1 MINHFAIV
9 AGGASGIGKSISKR
23 FADNGTSVMVVD
35 IDNNSL
41 EQTVKEINSSGGFA
55 IGHNCNVTNWESAI
69 AIMDPTLILKGKN
82 CCLINCVGIRHPT
95 GLLDESEETWNS
107 AISIMLTSAFRLS
120 QQFIQVVKDNESI
133 GSICNIGSIV
143 SQLVSDQSPAYHV
156 AKSGLRGLTT
166 YLSVAAGQN
175 DANVRVN
182 LIEPGLIIQER
193 HQDLYGS
200 DANRKWRDMCQEYQP
215 LGVVGVEDDIVNAV
229 FFLTDPRSSY
239 INGSILAVDGSASNV
254 EQFSIYSRLRH
265 NQNS

>member
-1 MINHFAIV
+1 MMNQFAII
-9 AGGASGIGKSISKR
+9 AGGASGIGKAIGKKLAS
-23 FADNGTSVMVVD
+23 NGTSVLIVD
-35 IDNNSL
+35 IDKNLL
-41 EQTVKEINSSGGFA
+41 EQTVNEINSSGGFA
-55 IGHNCNVTNWESAI
+55 IGHSCNVADWESAI
-69 AIMDPTLILKGKN
+69 AIMEQALILKGQN

-120 QQFIQVVKDNESI
+120 QQFIRVVKEKDSI

-156 AKSGLRGLTT
+156 AKAGLRGLTT
-166 YLSVAAGQN
+166 YLSVAAGRN
-175 DANVRVN
+175 RANIRVN

-193 HQDLYGS
+193 HQSLYRS
-200 DANRKWRDMCQEYQP
+200 DSNWEWREMCQEYQP

-229 FFLTDPRSSY
+229 LFLTDPRSSY

-254 EQFSIYSRLRH
+254 EQFSIFSRLRR
-265 NQNS
+265 S